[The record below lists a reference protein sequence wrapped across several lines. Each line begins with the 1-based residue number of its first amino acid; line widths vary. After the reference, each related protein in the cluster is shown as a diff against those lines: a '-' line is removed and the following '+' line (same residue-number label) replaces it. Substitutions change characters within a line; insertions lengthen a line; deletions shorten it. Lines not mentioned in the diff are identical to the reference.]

1 MTPTDTPANPP
12 LRLRAGG
19 YYRTRGD
26 LRVGPLRPWGHDEK
40 YIWTEDEGGYL
51 YNDRG
56 VSWGTSYESS
66 ATLIEEWAEPIT
78 PAPTPVQTH
87 TTVRTVIVPGTYGR
101 LQVYAY
107 DLNGMTEAVVNIA
120 DRNGE
125 KIDRGNFTAEELRAA
140 AAVLTQLA
148 DGLDRIAAEKDTA
161 E

>member
-1 MTPTDTPANPP
+1 MTPTTDTPANPP

-56 VSWGTSYESS
+56 VCWGTSYESS

-87 TTVRTVIVPGTYGR
+87 TTVRTVIVPGEYGR
-101 LQVYAY
+101 V
-107 DLNGMTEAVVNIA
+107 AVEHPSAAPDRVSIA
-120 DRNGE
+120 FDREIGTGGE
-125 KIDRGNFTAEELRAA
+125 WYIMGATELRAA
-140 AAVLTQLA
+140 AATLTQLA
-148 DGLDRIAAEKDTA
+148 DGLDAIAAERNESK
-161 E
+161 

>member
-56 VSWGTSYESS
+56 VCWGTSYESS

-101 LQVYAY
+101 VRVDSTDYERSWI
-107 DLNGMTEAVVNIA
+107 DLYLDHIGHSA
-120 DRNGE
+120 D
-125 KIDRGNFTAEELRAA
+125 DCRAMA
-140 AAVLTQLA
+140 ATLTQLA
-148 DGLDRIAAEKDTA
+148 DGLDRIAQERTDQ
-161 E
+161 